1 MQADDV
7 EIIRKFGLSD
17 TAARVYLA
25 LLELGKASADKIAKR
40 VGTYKANTYDALDRL
55 IEIGLASYII
65 EGKKRLFIPTS
76 PEKLKDSA
84 EEAKQRADDNHE
96 TLKNDLE
103 RIMPKLSA
111 KYRSVSQKEIF
122 EIYVGKKAYMSLI
135 REILRE
141 KPKFW
146 KGFGNLQVQE
156 FFPGEF
162 RSWFRQTKFMLF
174 SNRNETVMNR
184 LKEAKK
190 TTSVKII
197 WLPEEVQMEV
207 VWTLFG
213 ENLLILIYEPD
224 IISIRIKSKRVV
236 KTFSQQFDY
245 LWKKHST

>member
-1 MQADDV
+1 
-7 EIIRKFGLSD
+7 
-17 TAARVYLA
+17 
-25 LLELGKASADKIAKR
+25 
-40 VGTYKANTYDALDRL
+40 
-55 IEIGLASYII
+55 
-65 EGKKRLFIPTS
+65 
-76 PEKLKDSA
+76 
-84 EEAKQRADDNHE
+84 
-96 TLKNDLE
+96 
-103 RIMPKLSA
+103 
-111 KYRSVSQKEIF
+111 
-122 EIYVGKKAYMSLI
+122 
-135 REILRE
+135 
-141 KPKFW
+141 
-146 KGFGNLQVQE
+146 
-156 FFPGEF
+156 
-162 RSWFRQTKFMLF
+162 MLF

>member
-122 EIYVGKKAYMSLI
+122 EIYVGKKASMSLI
-135 REILRE
+135 
-141 KPKFW
+141 K
-146 KGFGNLQVQE
+146 
-156 FFPGEF
+156 
-162 RSWFRQTKFMLF
+162 
-174 SNRNETVMNR
+174 
-184 LKEAKK
+184 
-190 TTSVKII
+190 
-197 WLPEEVQMEV
+197 
-207 VWTLFG
+207 
-213 ENLLILIYEPD
+213 
-224 IISIRIKSKRVV
+224 
-236 KTFSQQFDY
+236 
-245 LWKKHST
+245 